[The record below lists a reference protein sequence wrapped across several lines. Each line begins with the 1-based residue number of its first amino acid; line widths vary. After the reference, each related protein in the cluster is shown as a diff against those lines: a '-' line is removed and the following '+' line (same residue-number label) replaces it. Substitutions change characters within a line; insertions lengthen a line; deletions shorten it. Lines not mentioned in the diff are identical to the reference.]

1 MVAIKKN
8 KMIPFSAIWMNLQIV
23 ILSEVSQTKTNL
35 ILYHLY
41 VEPKKKK
48 NINELTYK
56 TEMSYRYRK
65 QKEFPGER
73 REG

>member
-1 MVAIKKN
+1 
-8 KMIPFSAIWMNLQIV
+8 MIS
-23 ILSEVSQTKTNL
+23 L
-35 ILYHLY
+35 ICGT
-41 VEPKKKK
+41 KKKK